1 VILVTGSSGP
11 FGNAFK
17 SLKNA
22 NEFVFVD
29 SSDFNLLNFDS
40 SFNYIEKI
48 SKKFLISG
56 VIHLAAKSGGA
67 ELSKNKPGTLF
78 SENIIMVLN
87 LLDVCKKLNI
97 SRVILTLSTTCYSSE
112 LIAPKENMIHSG
124 PLLGADYSYGYA
136 KRMFEP
142 IMRSYNTEFG
152 MKISCILVNGIIGP
166 FMNFRDGESIL
177 PAALIKRF
185 YGLKNGNEQLEV
197 WGDGSPIREY
207 TFSTDLAE
215 ATIWCFNNQE
225 ISTLLNIGSTEK
237 VSVKQCAIEICLA
250 LDIEPD
256 RLFFDSSKPNGR
268 LIQNTSN
275 TEFVSRSNFVYVK
288 FSKMVYDTVRWYESA
303 LNSNIDFKR

>member
-1 VILVTGSSGP
+1 MILVTGSSGP

-22 NEFVFVD
+22 SEFIFVD
-29 SSDFNLLNFDS
+29 TSDFNLLNFDS
-40 SFNYIEKI
+40 SLKHIEKL

-67 ELSKNKPGTLF
+67 ELSRNKPATLF

-87 LLDVCKKLNI
+87 LLAVCKKLGI
-97 SRVILTLSTTCYSSE
+97 SRVILTLSTTCYSNE
-112 LIAPKENMIHSG
+112 IIAPAENMLHSG

-136 KRMFEP
+136 KRMFDP

-185 YGLKNGNEQLEV
+185 YGLKNGAKQLEV

-225 ISTLLNIGSTEK
+225 INTLLNIGSTEK
-237 VSVKQCAIEICLA
+237 ITVKQCALEICSV
-250 LDIEPD
+250 LDIDPN

-275 TEFVSRSNFVYVK
+275 AEFVSRSNFVYTP
-288 FSKMVYDTVRWYESA
+288 FSKMIHTTVRWYESA
-303 LNSNIDFKR
+303 LNNNLDFKS

>member
-1 VILVTGSSGP
+1 MILVTGRSGP
-11 FGNAFK
+11 FGSAFK
-17 SLKNA
+17 NLKNA
-22 NEFVFVD
+22 NEFIFVD

-40 SFNYIEKI
+40 TFEYIDNLN
-48 SKKFLISG
+48 KKFSISG
-56 VIHLAAKSGGA
+56 VIHLAARSGGA
-67 ELSKNKPGTLF
+67 ALSKNKPGTLF
-78 SENIIMVLN
+78 SENIIMTLN

-97 SRVILTLSTTCYSSE
+97 SRIILTLSTTCYSSE
-112 LIAPKENMIHSG
+112 LIAPKEDMIHSG
-124 PLLGADYSYGYA
+124 SLSGADYSYGYA

-185 YGLKNGNEQLEV
+185 YGLKTGNEQLEV

-207 TFSTDLAE
+207 TFSTDLAK

-225 ISTLLNIGSTEK
+225 IDTLLNIGSTEK
-237 VSVKQCAIEICLA
+237 ITVKQCAIEICLA
-250 LDIEPD
+250 LGIEPD
-256 RLFFDSSKPNGR
+256 RLFFDNSKPNGR

-275 TEFVSRSNFVYVK
+275 TEFISRSNFVYVK
-288 FSKMVYDTVRWYESA
+288 FSEMIFNTVKWYESA
-303 LNSNIDFKR
+303 SNNNVDFKR

>member
-1 VILVTGSSGP
+1 MILITGSGGP

-22 NEFVFVD
+22 TEFIFVD
-29 SSDFNLLNFDS
+29 SSDFDLLNFDCTLKS
-40 SFNYIEKI
+40 IEKL
-48 SKKFLISG
+48 SQMFPISG

-78 SENIIMVLN
+78 SENIIMALN
-87 LLDVCKKLNI
+87 LLAVCKALSI

-112 LIAPKENMIHSG
+112 LIDPKEELIHSG

-152 MKISCILVNGIIGP
+152 MQISCILVNGIIGP
-166 FMNFRDGESIL
+166 FMNFKDGESIL

-185 YGLKNGNEQLEV
+185 YGLKNSTELIEV

-207 TFSTDLAE
+207 TFSTDLAK
-215 ATIWCFNNQE
+215 ATIWCFNNQQ
-225 ISTLLNIGSTEK
+225 INTLLNIGSTEK
-237 VSVKQCAIEICLA
+237 ITVKQCAWEICSA
-250 LDIEPD
+250 LDIDPN

-268 LIQNTSN
+268 LIQSTSN
-275 TEFVSRSNFVYVK
+275 TEFVSRSNFIFTK
-288 FSKMVYDTVRWYESA
+288 FSKMIQETVTWYEAA
-303 LNSNIDFKR
+303 LNNNIEFKR

>member
-1 VILVTGSSGP
+1 MILVTGSSGP

-22 NEFVFVD
+22 SEFIFVD
-29 SSDFNLLNFDS
+29 TSDFNLLNFDS
-40 SFNYIEKI
+40 SLKHIEKL

-56 VIHLAAKSGGA
+56 VTHLAAKSGGA
-67 ELSKNKPGTLF
+67 ELSRNKPATLF

-87 LLDVCKKLNI
+87 LLAVCKKLGI
-97 SRVILTLSTTCYSSE
+97 SRVILTLSTTCYSNE
-112 LIAPKENMIHSG
+112 IIAPAENMLHSG

-136 KRMFEP
+136 KRMFDP

-185 YGLKNGNEQLEV
+185 YGLKNGAKQLEV

-225 ISTLLNIGSTEK
+225 INTLLNIGSTEK
-237 VSVKQCAIEICLA
+237 ITVKQCALEICSV
-250 LDIEPD
+250 LDIDPN

-275 TEFVSRSNFVYVK
+275 AEFVSRSNFVYTP
-288 FSKMVYDTVRWYESA
+288 FSKMIHTTVRWYESA
-303 LNSNIDFKR
+303 LNNNLDFKS

>member
-1 VILVTGSSGP
+1 MILVTGSSGP

-22 NEFVFVD
+22 SEFIFVD
-29 SSDFNLLNFDS
+29 SSDFNLLNLDS
-40 SFNYIEKI
+40 SFKYIEKL
-48 SKKFLISG
+48 SKKFSISG

-87 LLDVCKKLNI
+87 LLAVCKKLSI

-112 LIAPKENMIHSG
+112 LIAPEENMIHSG

-142 IMRSYNTEFG
+142 IMRSYNAEFG

-166 FMNFRDGESIL
+166 FMNFIDGESIL

-185 YGLKNGNEQLEV
+185 YGLKNGGEQLKV

-215 ATIWCFNNQE
+215 ATIWCVNNQE
-225 ISTLLNIGSTEK
+225 INTLLNIGSTEK
-237 VSVKQCAIEICLA
+237 ITVKQCALEICSA
-250 LDIEPD
+250 LNIDSS

-275 TEFVSRSNFVYVK
+275 TEFVSRSNFVYTK
-288 FSKMVYDTVRWYESA
+288 FSKMIHDTVKWYESA
-303 LNSNIDFKR
+303 LNNNVDFKR